1 MSGLPEVAVSQPI
14 RTQLSAPFQPYP
26 FTMPFL
32 SLPPSRNH
40 HRRHSSVDR
49 DDVRRWEPLSPWC
62 MLRASVSHFKKRLKP
77 EALTAMAELFL
88 LNGDLSALLYTG
100 GCLGGGG
107 RKGVARGN

>member
-1 MSGLPEVAVSQPI
+1 M
-14 RTQLSAPFQPYP
+14 APD
-26 FTMPFL
+26 PFL
-32 SLPPSRNH
+32 PTCPPAYQHLTTDAFICLSLHLPFHRNH

-88 LNGDLSALLYTG
+88 LNPPTET
-100 GCLGGGG
+100 
-107 RKGVARGN
+107 